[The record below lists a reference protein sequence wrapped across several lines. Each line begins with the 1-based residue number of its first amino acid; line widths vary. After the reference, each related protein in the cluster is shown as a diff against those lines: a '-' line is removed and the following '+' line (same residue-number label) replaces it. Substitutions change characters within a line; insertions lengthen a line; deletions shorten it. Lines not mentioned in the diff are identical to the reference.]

1 MRAVF
6 GSNAAMQNRDFATH
20 AYLAVDGVRV
30 DTILQYNPLMGASWD
45 QDIDNPVGGG
55 QVSVDLGGR
64 SGITSPWHSQTAVL
78 DGRPLFDVGR
88 YLTIWTATTERGA
101 NPTDIDWRNAFD
113 ARIDDYDPAASSDD
127 TLSIVC
133 RDRMC
138 DLLDGWIKN
147 TLVDTGNANIDL
159 ALYALLT
166 AAFPVPP
173 FALLTDPTPGPSF
186 FVSTYTQ
193 DPMSCL
199 EAMRRLALNTGWD
212 LRGRYG
218 VSGLGADEFGL
229 VLSGVER
236 SLTNPSY
243 SFAPW
248 RYDRPSRMLVSRNTV
263 RNYVRVIPN
272 TADRTPIDVSDAASI
287 NLYGERFLQLSEDRT
302 SHIDTDPE
310 GTDLANYALSDLK
323 DPKAEWV
330 VPMPY
335 WFPAELHDRYEF
347 QPAADGV
354 HFDQAT
360 TLAVSGYRHTLAG
373 GEGRTELRLRRNAAA
388 ANREWRS
395 VRPQPIKA
403 SLTEPAGP
411 LRENDVWLQYE
422 AP

>member
-1 MRAVF
+1 MRAIF
-6 GSNAAMQNRDFATH
+6 GSNAAMQHRDFATH

-30 DTILQYNPLMGASWD
+30 DNILQYNPLMGASWD

-55 QVSVDLGGR
+55 QISVDLGGR
-64 SGITSPWHSQTAVL
+64 AGITSPWHSQSAIL

-88 YLTIWTATTERGA
+88 YIVIWTATTERGA
-101 NPTDIDWRNAFD
+101 VPQEIDWRNAFD

-138 DLLDGWIKN
+138 DLLDGWIKDK
-147 TLVDTGNANIDL
+147 LVDTGNANIDL

-173 FALLTDPTPGPSF
+173 FTLLTYPEPGPSF
-186 FVSTYTQ
+186 FVGTYTQ

-218 VSGLGADEFGL
+218 VSGLDPDAFGL
-229 VLSGVER
+229 VLSSVDR
-236 SLTNPSY
+236 SLAVPSWR
-243 SFAPW
+243 FAPW

-263 RNYVRVIPN
+263 RNSVRVIPN
-272 TADRTPIDVSDAASI
+272 TADRTPINVFDATSI
-287 NLYGERFLQLSEDRT
+287 GLYGDHFLQLSEDRT

-335 WFPAELHDRYEF
+335 WFPVELHDRYEF
-347 QPAADGV
+347 QPAQDGI
-354 HFDQAT
+354 HFDAAT
-360 TLAVSGYRHTLAG
+360 TLAVSGYRHTLAN
-373 GEGRTELRLRRNAAA
+373 GEGRTELRLRSRAAA

-395 VRPQPIKA
+395 ARPQDHYVKT
-403 SLTEPAGP
+403 TEPLGSA
-411 LRENDVWLQYE
+411 REGALWGQY